1 MHRLLPMVMV
11 HKEFWFCSSS
21 YFLCKTASGCYVYL
35 DTSAQIYLDLC
46 NSILH
51 DMKWHLII
59 FEICVNDHTAV
70 LGLGEDMVL
79 SWADRFQIVLDIS
92 HGIEY
97 LHEGVCL

>member
-1 MHRLLPMVMV
+1 MALRV
-11 HKEFWFCSSS
+11 
-21 YFLCKTASGCYVYL
+21 
-35 DTSAQIYLDLC
+35 
-46 NSILH
+46 
-51 DMKWHLII
+51 II

-79 SWADRFQIVLDIS
+79 SWEDRFQIVLDIS